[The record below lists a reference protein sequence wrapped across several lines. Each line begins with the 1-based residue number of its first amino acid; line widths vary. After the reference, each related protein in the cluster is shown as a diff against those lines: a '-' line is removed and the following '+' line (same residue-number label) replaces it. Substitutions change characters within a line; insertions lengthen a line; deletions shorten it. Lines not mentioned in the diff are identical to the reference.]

1 MKKVVIALCLIASSA
16 TALADPVPPFTIKCV
31 EANMVARPFS
41 ATWDG
46 KQLLVGGE
54 GLQESPALSNPKS
67 AITWWQTRIS
77 QKNLANVRLSFY
89 GDSVYPLKEPMPTK
103 ERRLVTIRVTF
114 DGPDHVYTAAID
126 SANVAGDIVGFASKT
141 LGRQCVTTLKP

>member
-1 MKKVVIALCLIASSA
+1 MKKVVIALCLTACSA
-16 TALADPVPPFTIKCV
+16 AAMADSVPPFTIKCV
-31 EANMVARPFS
+31 ESNMVSQPFS

-46 KQLLVGGE
+46 KQLLVGEE
-54 GLQESPALSNPKS
+54 GLREELALSNAKS
-67 AITWWQTRIS
+67 AITWWPTRIS
-77 QKNLANVRLSFY
+77 QKNLANVRLSFH
-89 GDSVYPLKEPMPTK
+89 GDSVYPLKEPMPAK

-141 LGRQCVTTLKP
+141 LGRQCVTTLRP